1 MKDKLKHLEQAQKYL
16 LRGNVERAILE
27 YRKAVELD
35 PNDNTTRL
43 RLGELL
49 VKAGKKNEAVEEF
62 IKVADTY
69 SRRGFYMQAIAAYK
83 HVLKVDPMRIDINEK
98 IGDLYRQQGLVGE
111 AVAQYLGVLRHLEKE
126 KRISEA
132 LELIRKISETD
143 PSNYL
148 MRSRLVMICWREGL
162 KDHAVQEL
170 DKIHKELMTKRLFS
184 EAQEIYTEILEEFPA
199 NIDLLEKLCDT
210 YFRMGERKKAIEV
223 LSMINQICVEEGK
236 PDLIREISKKF
247 GISAEEFTRVERY
260 EEPPAGVPAEEIPE
274 GEIISTELEKEF
286 AQAEGEFDLREKI
299 LSIPE
304 KDKYSFESVFEEFK
318 KGIEEQL
325 SREDYESHYNLG
337 IAYKEMGLYD
347 DAIGEFKI
355 AMADSEKRISSI
367 LMISSCLINKGE
379 GEEACRL
386 VEETISQGKLEK
398 QEIAAL
404 KYQLALAYKACG
416 RIADALT
423 VMEEVYNMD
432 SEFMEVEKELLQLR
446 KLVENKERA

>member
-1 MKDKLKHLEQAQKYL
+1 MKDKLKYLEQAQRYL
-16 LRGNVERAILE
+16 LKGNVERAILE

-35 PNDNTTRL
+35 PNDNITRL

-49 VKAGKKNEAVEEF
+49 GKAGRKNEAAEEF
-62 IKVADTY
+62 IKVADAY

-98 IGDLYRQQGLVGE
+98 IGDLYRKQGLVGE

-132 LELIRKISETD
+132 LELIKKIFETD

-148 MRSRLVMICWREGL
+148 MRSRLVMICWKEGL
-162 KDHAVQEL
+162 KDHAIQEL
-170 DKIHKELMTKRLFS
+170 DKIHKELMAKRLFS
-184 EAQEIYTEILEEFPA
+184 EAQEIYTGILEEFPG

-210 YFRMGERKKAIEV
+210 YFRMGEREKALEV
-223 LSMINQICVEEGK
+223 LTTINQICLEKGK
-236 PDLIREISKKF
+236 PDLIRKISKKF
-247 GISAEEFTRVERY
+247 EISAEEFTKGERY
-260 EEPPAGVPAEEIPE
+260 EEPPAEVPVDEVTE
-274 GEIISTELEKEF
+274 GELILKELEKES
-286 AQAEGEFDLREKI
+286 ARAEGEFDLREKI

-318 KGIEEQL
+318 KGIAEQL
-325 SREDYESHYNLG
+325 SREDYESHYDLG

-386 VEETISQGKLEK
+386 LEETISEGELEK

-404 KYQLALAYKACG
+404 KYQLALAYKASG

-432 SEFMEVEKELLQLR
+432 SEFMEVKKELLHLR
-446 KLVENKERA
+446 KLAKEKERA